1 MENITPV
8 SPLPSKKIIRI
19 SKKKLVIWVII
30 LLVIGFLA
38 YGALYIRQKTFGTN
52 NSASIQ
58 MPCIES
64 PGVKCPSSNNKRYD
78 SNYYPNTNSED
89 ITDTREFNKVSY
101 KGDIKTRKVKDV
113 MDGVQDAI
121 EIADGR
127 IDNLNVSTNYGHAI
141 FVIPKSNL
149 ADFKEDIEKL
159 THKKLYTETTTSQNL
174 LGQKQNI
181 EEQTENTNES
191 LASLKLQQ
199 QNLTASHNKFIA
211 NLEAQLPGILKDLSD
226 TRIKQASTT
235 DEAEL
240 AQLAK
245 DEAKNLQRETITR
258 GAIKTENTNYNNNY
272 QNLQNQINS
281 YNTTLT
287 GLEKQ
292 DEKFENNIETVNGY
306 ITVGFISYWDMLK
319 IFSPIHPTFLIII
332 LVIIIWL
339 CIRKK
344 SYVPKVQ
351 FV

>member
-1 MENITPV
+1 MENTTPV
-8 SPLPSKKIIRI
+8 SPLPSKKVIRI
-19 SKKKLVIWVII
+19 SKKKIIIWVII

-38 YGALYIRQKTFGTN
+38 YGTLYIRQKTFGTN

-58 MPCIES
+58 IPCIES
-64 PGVKCPSSNNKRYD
+64 AGIKCPGSNSKKSNKEYNSS
-78 SNYYPNTNSED
+78 YYPNTNSGD

-101 KGDIKTRKVKDV
+101 KGDIKTRKVEDV

-181 EEQTENTNES
+181 EEQTDNTTTS
-191 LASLKLQQ
+191 LANLKTQQ
-199 QNLTASHNKFIA
+199 QTLTTSHNKKLADLNLDLKEVQGDLTSTRA
-211 NLEAQLPGILKDLSD
+211 NYTLTPNNDLSGQI
-226 TRIKQASTT
+226 TMLMQSEAMIKQKIS
-235 DEAEL
+235 
-240 AQLAK
+240 
-245 DEAKNLQRETITR
+245 N
-258 GAIKTENTNYNNNY
+258 ENSSYTSSN
-272 QNLQNQINS
+272 QSLQNQINS
-281 YNTTLT
+281 YNSTLT
-287 GLEKQ
+287 GLVKQ

-344 SYVPKVQ
+344 SYVPKVV